1 MPERQLYHI
10 DLYTPDPE
18 FGVTPGGRAEHSE
31 SSGVSAS
38 AAAGRPIL
46 PASPQLPL
54 VSESSGPKVATL
66 AVTQT
71 ITAPTVTV
79 RGQDRKP
86 SPGKPS
92 SSRDGNRK
100 PGKDD
105 KGGKKDDKDKDDDK
119 RTS

>member
-1 MPERQLYHI
+1 MPECQMYNV
-10 DLYTPDPE
+10 DLYNPDQEDLGDTPRR
-18 FGVTPGGRAEHSE
+18 RAEHSE
-31 SSGVSAS
+31 LSGVP
-38 AAAGRPIL
+38 AAAVGRPIL

-54 VSESSGPKVATL
+54 DSELSGPKVATL

-105 KGGKKDDKDKDDDK
+105 KDG
-119 RTS
+119 